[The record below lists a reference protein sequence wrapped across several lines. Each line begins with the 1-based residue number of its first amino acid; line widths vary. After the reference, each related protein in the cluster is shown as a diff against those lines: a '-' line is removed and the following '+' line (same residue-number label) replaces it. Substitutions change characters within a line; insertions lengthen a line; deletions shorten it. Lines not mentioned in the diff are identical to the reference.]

1 MNVRLFIRRNITSVS
16 ILVFV
21 LLYSII
27 QYSQPQILYD
37 DKGRIRLFGIGT
49 KKKTILPIW
58 LLTIILAIL
67 SYLFVLYYLTLPK
80 FH

>member
-1 MNVRLFIRRNITSVS
+1 MNTRIYIRRNLTSVS

-21 LLYSII
+21 ILYAII
-27 QYSQPQILYD
+27 QYSQPKFLYD

-67 SYLFVLYYLTLPK
+67 SYLFVLYYLTIPK
-80 FH
+80 F